1 MINYNKVEQI
11 LTAFLKNK
19 FKRIGLTKAVIG
31 LSGGIDSTVSAYL
44 TAKALGH
51 ENVLCVMMPY
61 KTSSKNSLADAQKV
75 VKILSVRSKIVEISK
90 MVDAYLDTLEGE
102 VSIVRKGNVMARMRM
117 IVLYDE
123 SAKENGLV
131 VGTSNKTELLLGYS
145 TLHGD
150 SACAINP
157 LGQLYKTQIF
167 ELAKHLNVPKEIID
181 KKPSA
186 DLWEGQT
193 DEEEMGITY
202 ARVDKLLES
211 MVDGGK
217 SNADL
222 QKMGFE
228 MEFIVKVKGMIKR
241 NEFKGLPPVV
251 ANLTDVD
258 LS

>member
-1 MINYNKVEQI
+1 MNYNKVEQV
-11 LTAFLKNK
+11 LTVFLKNELG
-19 FKRIGLTKAVIG
+19 RIGLHKAVIG
-31 LSGGIDSTVSAYL
+31 LSGGIDSAVSAFL
-44 TAKALGH
+44 TAKALGP

-61 KTSSKNSLADAQKV
+61 KTSSKNSLEDAQKV
-75 VKILSVRSKIVEISK
+75 VKILNVRSKIVDISK
-90 MVDAYLDTLEGE
+90 MVDSYIDTLEGD

-117 IVLYDE
+117 IVLYDQ
-123 SAKENGLV
+123 SAKEKGIV

-186 DLWEGQT
+186 DLWAGQT

-202 ARVDKLLES
+202 ARVDKLLTAMIDE
-211 MVDGGK
+211 GK
-217 SNADL
+217 SDAEL
-222 QKMGFE
+222 LKMGFE
-228 MEFIVKVKGMIKR
+228 MEFVVKVKGMIKR

-251 ANLTDVD
+251 ANLTGVD

>member
-1 MINYNKVEQI
+1 MNYIKVGQV
-11 LTAFLKNK
+11 LTDFLKNELS
-19 FKRIGLTKAVIG
+19 RIGLNKAVIG
-31 LSGGIDSTVSAYL
+31 LSGGIDSAVSAFL
-44 TAKALGH
+44 SAKALGP

-61 KTSSKNSLADAQKV
+61 KTSSKSSLEDAQKV
-75 VKILSVRSKIVEISK
+75 VKILNVRSKIVDISK
-90 MVDAYLDTLEGE
+90 MVDAYIDTLEGE

-123 SAKENGLV
+123 SAKENGIV

-157 LGQLYKTQIF
+157 LGQLYKTEIF
-167 ELAKHLNVPKEIID
+167 ELAKHLKVPKEILE

-186 DLWEGQT
+186 DLWAGQT

-202 ARVDKLLES
+202 ARVDKLLTA
-211 MVDGGK
+211 MVDEGK
-217 SNADL
+217 SEADL
-222 QKMGFE
+222 QSMGFDK
-228 MEFIVKVKGMIKR
+228 EFIIKVKGMIKR

-251 ANLTDVD
+251 ANLNGID

>member
-1 MINYNKVEQI
+1 MTDYNKVEQV
-11 LTAFLKNK
+11 LTVFLKEEID
-19 FKRIGLTKAVIG
+19 RIGVHKAVIG
-31 LSGGIDSTVSAYL
+31 LSGGIDSAVSAFL
-44 TAKALGH
+44 TVKALGP

-61 KTSSKNSLADAQKV
+61 KTSSKSSLEDAQKV
-75 VKILSVRSKIVEISK
+75 VEILNVRSKIVDISK
-90 MVDAYLDTLEGE
+90 MVDAYIDTLEGE

-123 SAKENGLV
+123 SAKENGIV
-131 VGTSNKTELLLGYS
+131 VGTSNKTELFLGYS

-167 ELAKHLNVPKEIID
+167 ELAKHLNVPKEIVD

-186 DLWEGQT
+186 DLWAGQT

-202 ARVDKLLES
+202 ARVDKLLTAMIDE
-211 MVDGGK
+211 GK
-217 SNADL
+217 SDAEL
-222 QKMGFE
+222 QKMSFE
-228 MEFIVKVKGMIKR
+228 EEFIIKVKGMIKR

-251 ANLTDVD
+251 ANLTGVD

>member
-222 QKMGFE
+222 QSMGFE
-228 MEFIVKVKGMIKR
+228 KEYIEKVQSRIKR

-251 ANLTDVD
+251 ANLEEID
-258 LS
+258 LT

>member
-11 LTAFLKNK
+11 LTAFLKNE
-19 FKRIGLTKAVIG
+19 FKRIGLAKAVIG

-228 MEFIVKVKGMIKR
+228 MEFIVKVKGMITR

>member
-1 MINYNKVEQI
+1 MNYNKVEQV
-11 LTAFLKNK
+11 LTAFLKNELG
-19 FKRIGLTKAVIG
+19 RIGLHKAVIG
-31 LSGGIDSTVSAYL
+31 LSGGIDSAVSAFL
-44 TAKALGH
+44 TAKALGP

-61 KTSSKNSLADAQKV
+61 KTSSKNSLEDAQKV
-75 VKILSVRSKIVEISK
+75 AKILNVRSKIVDISK
-90 MVDAYLDTLEGE
+90 MVDSYIDTLEGD

-123 SAKENGLV
+123 SAKEKGIV

-150 SACAINP
+150 SACAVNP

-186 DLWEGQT
+186 DLWAGQT

-202 ARVDKLLES
+202 ARVDKLLTAMIDEE
-211 MVDGGK
+211 K
-217 SNADL
+217 SDADL
-222 QKMGFE
+222 LKMGFE
-228 MEFIVKVKGMIKR
+228 MEFVVKVKGMIKR

-251 ANLTDVD
+251 ANLTGVD

>member
-1 MINYNKVEQI
+1 MMNYIKVEQV
-11 LTAFLKNK
+11 LTDFLRNEI
-19 FKRIGLTKAVIG
+19 KRIGVQKAVIG
-31 LSGGIDSTVSAYL
+31 LSGGIDSAVSAFL
-44 TAKALGH
+44 TVKALGH

-61 KTSSKNSLADAQKV
+61 KTSSKNSLEDAQKV
-75 VKILSVRSKIVEISK
+75 VEILNVRSKIVDISK
-90 MVDAYLDTLEGE
+90 MVDAYIDTLEGE

-123 SAKENGLV
+123 SAKEKGIV
-131 VGTSNKTELLLGYS
+131 VGTSNKTELFLGYS

-186 DLWEGQT
+186 DLWAGQT

-202 ARVDKLLES
+202 ARVDKLLTAMIDEE
-211 MVDGGK
+211 K
-217 SNADL
+217 SDSEL

-228 MEFIVKVKGMIKR
+228 DEFIIKVKGMIKR

-251 ANLTDVD
+251 ANLMGVD

>member
-1 MINYNKVEQI
+1 MINYEKVEQI
-11 LTAFLKNK
+11 LTAFLKNE
-19 FKRIGLTKAVIG
+19 FKRIELTKAVIG
-31 LSGGIDSTVSAYL
+31 LSGGIDSTVSAFL
-44 TAKALGH
+44 TAKALGPG
-51 ENVLCVMMPY
+51 NVLCVMMPY
-61 KTSSKNSLADAQKV
+61 KTSSKNSLEDAQKV
-75 VKILSVRSKIVEISK
+75 VKILNVKSKVVDISK
-90 MVDAYLDTLEGE
+90 MVDAYVDTLEGD

-123 SAKENGLV
+123 SAKESGLV

-186 DLWEGQT
+186 DLWAGQT

-202 ARVDKLLES
+202 ASVDKLLAS
-211 MVDGGK
+211 MVDEGK
-217 SNADL
+217 SDADL
-222 QKMGFE
+222 QGMGFE
-228 MEFIVKVKGMIKR
+228 KEYIEKVQRMIKR

-251 ANLTDVD
+251 ANLKDND

>member
-11 LTAFLKNK
+11 LTAFLKNE
-19 FKRIGLTKAVIG
+19 FKRIGLAKAVIG

-202 ARVDKLLES
+202 AGVDKLLES

>member
-1 MINYNKVEQI
+1 MNYNKVEQV
-11 LTAFLKNK
+11 LTAFLKNELG
-19 FKRIGLTKAVIG
+19 RIGLHKAVIG
-31 LSGGIDSTVSAYL
+31 LSGGIDSAVSAFL
-44 TAKALGH
+44 TAKALGP

-61 KTSSKNSLADAQKV
+61 KTSSKNSLEDAQKV
-75 VKILSVRSKIVEISK
+75 VKILNVRSKIVDISK
-90 MVDAYLDTLEGE
+90 MVDSYIDTLEGD

-123 SAKENGLV
+123 SAKEKGIV

-150 SACAINP
+150 SACAVNP

-186 DLWEGQT
+186 DLWAGQT

-202 ARVDKLLES
+202 ARVDKLLTAMIDEE
-211 MVDGGK
+211 K
-217 SNADL
+217 SDADL
-222 QKMGFE
+222 LKMGFE
-228 MEFIVKVKGMIKR
+228 MEFVVKVKGMIKR

-251 ANLTDVD
+251 ANLTGVD

>member
-1 MINYNKVEQI
+1 MMNYNKVEQV
-11 LTAFLKNK
+11 LTAFLKNEIN
-19 FKRIGLTKAVIG
+19 RIGVHKAVIG
-31 LSGGIDSTVSAYL
+31 LSGGIDSAVSAFL
-44 TAKALGH
+44 TVKALGP

-61 KTSSKNSLADAQKV
+61 KTSSKSSLEDAQKV
-75 VKILSVRSKIVEISK
+75 VKILNVKSKIVDISK
-90 MVDAYLDTLEGE
+90 MVDAYIDTLEGD
-102 VSIVRKGNVMARMRM
+102 VSIVRKGNVMARIRM

-123 SAKENGLV
+123 SAKENGIV
-131 VGTSNKTELLLGYS
+131 VGTSNKTELFLGYS

-167 ELAKHLNVPKEIID
+167 ELAKHLNVPKEILE

-186 DLWEGQT
+186 DLWAGQT

-202 ARVDKLLES
+202 AKVDKLLKAMIDE
-211 MVDGGK
+211 GK
-217 SNADL
+217 SDAEL

-228 MEFIVKVKGMIKR
+228 MEYILKVQRMIKR
-241 NEFKGLPPVV
+241 NEFKGLSPVV

-258 LS
+258 LP

>member
-11 LTAFLKNK
+11 LTAFLKNE
-19 FKRIGLTKAVIG
+19 FKRIGLAKAVIG